1 MWTDDYAV
9 IEKSGSKMVNCG
21 EGGRQIVM

>member
-21 EGGRQIVM
+21 EGRRRIVM